1 MALGK
6 IGVLVNFIEWKFCK
20 LLSFFCFSFSRDVKE
35 NIIGKDILLIRKNKW
50 KVADIQSERSR
61 HIWKTFYVSYFRM
74 SFFNFLCQKTARS
87 STFPLKTLALI
98 FEIWNVLWK
107 INSLSLTTKAVT
119 YSCNCPFQRLIWK
132 RRKKGIWIKFVIL
145 FHYNNKS
152 VFGDSICQL
161 SWFWLWV
168 FDTIHWE
175 YMYWIHSSSQNR
187 YVFL

>member
-1 MALGK
+1 MEGCGHSIRTFPPYL
-6 IGVLVNFIEWKFCK
+6 
-20 LLSFFCFSFSRDVKE
+20 E
-35 NIIGKDILLIRKNKW
+35 N
-50 KVADIQSERSR
+50 
-61 HIWKTFYVSYFRM
+61 FYVSYFRM

-145 FHYNNKS
+145 FHYNNKAS
-152 VFGDSICQL
+152 SGILFANCRGFGYGFLIRSIENICIE
-161 SWFWLWV
+161 S
-168 FDTIHWE
+168 IHPRKIGTCS
-175 YMYWIHSSSQNR
+175 YKIPYTGPAQDGM
-187 YVFL
+187 V